1 MLLFLLEDANGW
13 IYEPHG
19 EEELC
24 YNLAFEGS
32 ELLRAAGWCY
42 ISMHRV
48 SRYLHES
55 LLIDGLLTLHKTKA
69 SQGTLPQNGCE
80 SCESCERG
88 V

>member
-1 MLLFLLEDANGW
+1 MLLGNLPFNLNPPSVSEMLLFLYEDEHGW

-19 EEELC
+19 EEAQC

-55 LLIDGLLTLHKTKA
+55 FLIDGLLVPF
-69 SQGTLPQNGCE
+69 GW
-80 SCESCERG
+80 
-88 V
+88 